1 MMAES
6 FRKLLENSAISRDL
20 SFLHSKKF
28 LLKFPQTKAL
38 LLGNMLKVT
47 VFNYKFN
54 KITPVFR
61 NNEKCFIYCKQFANQ
76 HIREY

>member
-6 FRKLLENSAISRDL
+6 FRKKLENLAISQDL
-20 SFLHSKKF
+20 SFSHSKKF
-28 LLKFPQTKAL
+28 LLNFPQTKAL

-54 KITPVFR
+54 KITPVL
-61 NNEKCFIYCKQFANQ
+61 ETMKSVLLILL
-76 HIREY
+76 